1 MKKLFSVLLA
11 TLLLTALCGIA
22 SAETGIGI
30 EPGETM
36 PDFTAALTDGTTVTL
51 SELLKEKDLVV
62 LNLFASF
69 CKPCEK
75 EFPEMEKI
83 CQANRDRME
92 IVALSAYSED
102 TMEVIADYK
111 ESHALSFPMGLAGE
125 DLSFLEISGFPT
137 TIMIDH
143 NGKVGLVKVGAFVGE
158 GEFEE
163 KVNYF
168 LSADYNGES
177 LSFEKAVSF
186 TQYIIYA
193 LIFVAVN
200 TLALAIGR
208 WGMLRKA
215 GKKGWH
221 SLIPFLNVFQEYSV
235 CWKGWIGLLAEVC
248 GKGAF
253 AFSMAGLP
261 VVYYALLGAGFLIG
275 IPEGLKLAK
284 AFGKGKVFGVLLA
297 LPFFKDICR
306 FILGVSRAEYHGP
319 EAEVTEAPAA

>member
-11 TLLLTALCGIA
+11 VLMLAALCGIA

-36 PDFTAALTDGTTVTL
+36 PDFTATLTDGTTVTL

-83 CQANRDRME
+83 YQANRDRME

-111 ESHALSFPMGLAGE
+111 ESHALSFPMGLTGE
-125 DLSFLEISGFPT
+125 DLSFLEISGYPT

-168 LSADYNGES
+168 LSADYSGES

-193 LIFVAVN
+193 LVFVTVN

-215 GKKGWH
+215 GKR
-221 SLIPFLNVFQEYSV
+221 
-235 CWKGWIGLLAEVC
+235 LAQPD
-248 GKGAF
+248 
-253 AFSMAGLP
+253 P
-261 VVYYALLGAGFLIG
+261 VPECMERIRALLGRLDRPGCRSQLDSILC
-275 IPEGLKLAK
+275 PGL
-284 AFGKGKVFGVLLA
+284 FR
-297 LPFFKDICR
+297 CT
-306 FILGVSRAEYHGP
+306 HGCP
-319 EAEVTEAPAA
+319 LRPAAAQLCHRHSGRLQTRKSLWSG